1 MRHAFRI
8 EADPIAD
15 VLLRVLGP
23 FAVQQAVIAA
33 SRHEQTAARAW
44 TVIEVTGLE
53 PARAE
58 HLGRRLRE
66 IACVRSVRLEREGAP
81 AAYSWAAVSAG

>member
-1 MRHAFRI
+1 MRSPAVRYAFRI
-8 EADPIAD
+8 EADPGPD

-23 FAVQQAVIAA
+23 FAVQQAAIAA
-33 SRHEQTAARAW
+33 TRHEQTKARSR

-58 HLGRRLRE
+58 RLGRRLRA
-66 IACVRSVRLEREGAP
+66 IACVRSVRLRCAGAP
-81 AAYSWAAVSAG
+81 AA